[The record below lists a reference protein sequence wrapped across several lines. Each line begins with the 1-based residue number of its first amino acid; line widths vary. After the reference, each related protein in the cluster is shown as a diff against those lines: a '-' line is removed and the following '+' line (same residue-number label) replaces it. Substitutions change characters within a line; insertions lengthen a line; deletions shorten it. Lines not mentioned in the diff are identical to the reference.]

1 MKTFQFLVVFIL
13 FAGLMSCEK
22 EDSGKNEPH
31 GWLLA
36 GSHPEEYIIGIEDQD
51 AQHGEKSGYIESVS
65 DTAHGFGTL
74 MQWCVVDSFRGKRLR
89 MTGYVQSLASQTS
102 YSMMWV
108 RVDDYDKQITADF
121 DNMDDRPLRGTNYWT
136 KCVIVF
142 DVSESTNAV
151 YYGLILLGPGKAWF
165 DNISF
170 EIVDSSVFKTAY
182 TINQTFVAEL
192 PENYPEGP
200 VNLDFEE

>member
-1 MKTFQFLVVFIL
+1 MKTLQFLVVIIL
-13 FAGLMSCEK
+13 FTGLMSCEK
-22 EDSGKNEPH
+22 EDTDKNEPF
-31 GWLLA
+31 GWFLA
-36 GSHPEEYIIGIEDQD
+36 GFHPEDYRIGIEDQD
-51 AQHGEKSGYIESVS
+51 ARHGEKSGYIESVS
-65 DTAHGFGTL
+65 DTARGFGTL
-74 MQWCVVDSFRGKRLR
+74 MQWCVVDSFRGKRVR

-102 YSMMWV
+102 SSMMWV
-108 RVDDYDKQITADF
+108 RVDDYDKQMTADF

-142 DVSESTNAV
+142 DVSESTNAIF
-151 YYGLILLGPGKAWF
+151 YGVILQGPGKTWF

-182 TINQTFVAEL
+182 TVNQTFVAEL